1 MNEVHGNYYGTNLD
15 QVLAVRDNEQKVCIL
30 DIDVKGASDIAK
42 SGLLECNYLFVKTP
56 SMKDLEERLLA
67 RRTETKESLLR
78 RLSNAEKEIKF
89 AEDSKLFTKTII
101 NRDTTSFL
109 SEVEH
114 YIVDELYKFN

>member
-15 QVLAVRDNEQKVCIL
+15 QVLAVRDNERKVCIL

-67 RRTETKESLLR
+67 RRTETKESLLK

-101 NRDTTSFL
+101 NRDTTFFL
-109 SEVEH
+109 SEAEH